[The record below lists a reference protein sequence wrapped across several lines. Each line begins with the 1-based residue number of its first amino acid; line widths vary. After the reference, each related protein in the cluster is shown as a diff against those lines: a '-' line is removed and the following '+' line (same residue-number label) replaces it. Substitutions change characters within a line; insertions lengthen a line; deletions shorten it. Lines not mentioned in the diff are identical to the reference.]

1 MTGMSSAH
9 TSPKVHAT
17 SLGFFGALYQAL
29 TTVGGHEVA
38 WGAADIN
45 LTKQD
50 LDKFDVVL
58 VGVSAPTSVS
68 ANNTYGALNIINL
81 LYGSPKLR
89 FVVDSPQSWQIEQ
102 SLASILNN
110 PESLVKSFY
119 AKRPGYQVAKA
130 KLPELIE
137 ACSILAGAEWPT
149 TVSPTLPW
157 KSIESIEENLPIGA
171 KNKVIAISLDSLLIN
186 PENQYSIDRTDTWLI
201 DRTDTEWSKKATNS
215 VSSEIQNIKVSKKET
230 DSDIELK
237 IKTSLGVFISPQ
249 KRKGGTWWTYRYIQ
263 ALNSGTPIA
272 TEWRESSRLGRD
284 WSHLPPQIE
293 DMSDIERSYLAAKQ
307 KETYTSKL
315 PNKQDIINSLNDIL
329 R

>member
-17 SLGFFGALYQAL
+17 SLGFYGALYRAL
-29 TTVGGHEVA
+29 TEIGGHEVA

-50 LDKFDVVL
+50 LDKFDAVL
-58 VGVSAPTSVS
+58 VGISAPTSVS
-68 ANNTYGALNIINL
+68 ANNAYGALNIINL

-89 FVVDSPQSWQIEQ
+89 LIVDSPQSWQIEQ
-102 SLASILNN
+102 SLNSVLNN
-110 PESLVKSFY
+110 PESLIKDFY
-119 AKRPGYQVAKA
+119 SKRPGYQVAKT

-137 ACSILAGAEWPT
+137 ACSILMKAEWPI
-149 TVSPTLPW
+149 TVAPTLPW
-157 KSIESIEENLPIGA
+157 KSVESIEDVLPAGA
-171 KNKVIAISLDSLLIN
+171 KNKVVAINLDSLLIN
-186 PENQYSIDRTDTWLI
+186 PENHYFMDRTDTWLT
-201 DRTDTEWSKKATNS
+201 DRTDTEWSKKAANS
-215 VSSEIQNIKVSKKET
+215 VSSEIQNMKVSKKET
-230 DSDIELK
+230 DLDIELK

-249 KRKGGTWWTYRYIQ
+249 KRRGGTWWTYRYVQ

-272 TEWRESSRLGRD
+272 TEWRESSRLGGD
-284 WSHLPPQIE
+284 WSLLPPQIE

-307 KETYTSKL
+307 KASYTSKL
-315 PNKQDIINSLNDIL
+315 PNKQDIINSLNNIL